1 LVPPADSASARLKK
15 APSSSALARQRVQQ
29 TRAQNAT
36 IQVTASGKCF
46 LNITP
51 VDSNFKTLAARLR
64 LPGRLGPI
72 RPSGRSGGVGWL
84 RPPRR
89 WWQRMSRR
97 QSFPRRRPR
106 QRRSAGIAPSYGLKT
121 VSAAPNAAAIVR
133 RTETAESARS
143 VGPYRENFR
152 SSPFAWN
159 RPTYFWIARRAR
171 RLHRLP
177 WFFESN
183 FPPDGVS
190 LSYAVLWYAFKM
202 RSARVGADTTAG
214 HGRPP
219 RRPRRSRTCATQLSS
234 ASVRALIR
242 LIPLRR
248 RYPTHRPL
256 DVVLD
261 RR

>member
-1 LVPPADSASARLKK
+1 LVPPADSASTRLKK
-15 APSSSALARQRVQQ
+15 APSSSALARQKVQQ

-106 QRRSAGIAPSYGLKT
+106 RRRSPALHRA
-121 VSAAPNAAAIVR
+121 
-133 RTETAESARS
+133 TARKPSARCQ
-143 VGPYRENFR
+143 
-152 SSPFAWN
+152 
-159 RPTYFWIARRAR
+159 
-171 RLHRLP
+171 
-177 WFFESN
+177 
-183 FPPDGVS
+183 
-190 LSYAVLWYAFKM
+190 M
-202 RSARVGADTTAG
+202 R
-214 HGRPP
+214 
-219 RRPRRSRTCATQLSS
+219 RRSCS
-234 ASVRALIR
+234 ASGCRNSTPARTRRGSRLMMAPFTSPAIAATPWASVAGRAG
-242 LIPLRR
+242 
-248 RYPTHRPL
+248 
-256 DVVLD
+256 
-261 RR
+261 